1 MASSSLIDVRRVAE
15 VVVLRRVDVRCG
27 SEGEG
32 PDSAGLVGVDMLLAV
47 LDWVST
53 GLCPQENCREG
64 EVDGALFDRGSID
77 RVQEKEREGQRRGH
91 SLFR

>member
-1 MASSSLIDVRRVAE
+1 MASSSLIDVRR

-47 LDWVST
+47 LAGS
-53 GLCPQENCREG
+53 LPIYIHRSSA
-64 EVDGALFDRGSID
+64 VDVR
-77 RVQEKEREGQRRGH
+77 
-91 SLFR
+91 